1 METLKNQKITL
12 SVYGAFFPI
21 KNNGSLMTQLIF
33 VCLLLF
39 LISITQFIDGAIII
53 IIITSSP
60 SASLSYVDDNDDIQI
75 LFCSLSLFLLLSFI
89 RVRGHQQNNV

>member
-1 METLKNQKITL
+1 METLKK
-12 SVYGAFFPI
+12 S
-21 KNNGSLMTQLIF
+21 KNNVVCVRCLFSNKKQWF
-33 VCLLLF
+33 FDDSVDFCLLLF

-89 RVRGHQQNNV
+89 RVSGHQQNNV